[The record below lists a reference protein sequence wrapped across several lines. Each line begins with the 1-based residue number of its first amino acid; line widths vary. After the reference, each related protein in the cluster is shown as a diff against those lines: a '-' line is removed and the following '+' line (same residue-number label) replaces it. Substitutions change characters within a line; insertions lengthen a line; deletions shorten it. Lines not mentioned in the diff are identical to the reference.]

1 MKKLFSLLALT
12 ATSVALLSFG
22 SAGLH
27 AETAAQKGLAIAK
40 EIDRRDAGWKDSRSS
55 LKMVLK
61 NRHGQSSS
69 RELRTLSLEI
79 NQPGLGDKSMTIFDR
94 PGDIAGTAL
103 LSFTKITKPD
113 DQWLFLPAIKRVKR
127 ISSANKSGPF
137 VGSEFAYEDLL
148 SNEVARYTYKW
159 IKDVSCGKLKCFK
172 VERYPVYKNSGY
184 TRQVVW
190 IDQKEY
196 RVLRVDF
203 YDRKKSLLK
212 TLKLQR
218 YKQYLGKHWR
228 ALKQQMK
235 NHQNGKVTTLTFS
248 DFKFKSGLEE
258 SDFTSSKLKRVR

>member
-1 MKKLFSLLALT
+1 MKTILGLILLT
-12 ATSVALLSFG
+12 ATSSVALSGALEAKSPQ
-22 SAGLH
+22 ARGL
-27 AETAAQKGLAIAK
+27 EIAK
-40 EIDRRDAGWKDSRSS
+40 EIDRRDLGWKDSRTSM
-55 LKMVLK
+55 KMVLK

-69 RELRTLSLEI
+69 RSLRNLSLEI
-79 NQPGLGDKSMTIFDR
+79 NAAGLGDRSMTIFDR

-103 LSFTKITKPD
+103 LSHTKITKPD

-148 SNEVARYTYKW
+148 SNEVERYRYKW
-159 IKDVSCGKLKCFK
+159 IKDTSCGKLKCFV

-212 TLKLQR
+212 TLKLNR
-218 YKQYLGKHWR
+218 YRKYLGKHWR

-235 NHQNGKVTTLTFS
+235 NHQTGKVTTLTFS
-248 DFKFKSGLEE
+248 DFKFKTGLEKG
-258 SDFTSSKLKRVR
+258 DFTPARLKRAR